1 MADERKDR
9 PAAENANKADV
20 GASMSPTEQEVPT
33 EAGAVDKEAGE
44 EDRRKAVLM
53 WAEGWLS
60 AERLTPYLEACGSDV
75 DKALD
80 LYRWNVLLG
89 QFLVRDISYF
99 EVALRN
105 AYNDTMG
112 SRWDGDEHWLL
123 DDGSPVRRPVVRKS
137 GKGSSDVNRVN
148 RIIIDKAVAGL
159 PDGFTSGDLVA
170 GLTLGFWVH
179 LTDRSREAV
188 IWRTGLY
195 TAWPKGTNRAELQDC
210 LDGILRVRNRIAHSE
225 RLFDPK
231 RPQLSPR
238 KADADA
244 VRLLGQLQPEA
255 AEYLR
260 RAEDMTLDRFLE
272 EHPVPA
278 NVEL

>member
-1 MADERKDR
+1 MADERKDQ
-9 PAAENANKADV
+9 PAAENAGKVEDGANRSPAEKEEPTDAETADE
-20 GASMSPTEQEVPT
+20 G
-33 EAGAVDKEAGE
+33 KGE
-44 EDRRKAVLM
+44 RDRRKAVLM

-60 AERLTPYLEACGSDV
+60 AERLALYLEACGGEI

-123 DDGSPVRRPVVRKS
+123 DDGSPVRKPVVRKS
-137 GKGSSDVNRVN
+137 GKGSPDVNRVN

-170 GLTLGFWVH
+170 GPDIFPVC
-179 LTDRSREAV
+179 AV
-188 IWRTGLY
+188 
-195 TAWPKGTNRAELQDC
+195 D
-210 LDGILRVRNRIAHSE
+210 
-225 RLFDPK
+225 
-231 RPQLSPR
+231 
-238 KADADA
+238 
-244 VRLLGQLQPEA
+244 
-255 AEYLR
+255 
-260 RAEDMTLDRFLE
+260 
-272 EHPVPA
+272 
-278 NVEL
+278 